1 MRKPGVVIG
10 WSPNTDLDGVYTKLL
25 FDYLSPLPSSRQYG
39 DEDSTKTNNGMKDC
53 KTYWTHLSNNRRQF
67 LHRQH

>member
-25 FDYLSPLPSSRQYG
+25 FDYLSPLPSTRQYG

-53 KTYWTHLSNNRRQF
+53 KTY
-67 LHRQH
+67 